1 MNILEAIKKLIKEGG
16 TLRHPE
22 YHRGEEISLIDD
34 DHRYLLYC
42 SCAAKDMAAYLVHID
57 KRALN
62 LERFQHVPETMS
74 LSDALSKFK
83 DISIKSRGNAR
94 LRRTIWDTDRFISV
108 TSIDDE
114 LVICDGRQQSA
125 WTPTWEQISATD
137 WIAYENNLSNLIK

>member
-22 YHRGEEISLIDD
+22 YRGEEISLIDD

-42 SCAAKDMAAYLVHID
+42 SCAAKDMAAYLIHID

-62 LERFQHVPETMS
+62 LERFEHFPETMS
-74 LSDALSKFK
+74 LPDALSKFK

-94 LRRTIWDTDRFISV
+94 LRRAIWDTDCFIKRSH
-108 TSIDDE
+108 TDE
-114 LVICDGRQQSA
+114 LIICDGREKAA

-137 WIAYENNLSNLIK
+137 WLAYENNLSNLIK

>member
-16 TLRHPE
+16 TLRHPKYGDNE
-22 YHRGEEISLIDD
+22 IKLRCDMNTRSLQCSNPPADMSSFLIHISEEVVDWDD
-34 DHRYLLYC
+34 FEH
-42 SCAAKDMAAYLVHID
+42 
-57 KRALN
+57 
-62 LERFQHVPETMS
+62 FPETMS

-94 LRRTIWDTDRFISV
+94 LRRAIWDTDRFISV
-108 TSIDDE
+108 TSTDDE